1 MVTNKNFN
9 IDRKV
14 YSVSEFSNSIKYLV
28 EQNFQH
34 ISIKGEISK
43 PSFPASGHIYFNLKD
58 TNSVLAGVIW
68 RYNTQK
74 IKINVEE
81 GIEVICTGKI
91 TTFSGQSKYQIIIER
106 IEYSG
111 EGEFLKIYEK
121 RKKKFFELGY
131 FDKNLKKK
139 IPLIPRA
146 IAIITSE
153 TGSVIQDIIQRISDR
168 FPLQLYIYPVSVQG
182 DESAN
187 QISNAL
193 EIINKLKFNK
203 KYFNIDLI
211 IVARGGGSVED
222 LWSFNEENVIRSAH
236 KSNIP
241 IISAIGH
248 ETDMTLLDFV
258 ADIRAPT
265 PSVAAEISVP
275 LKKDLIIK
283 LHDLSQ
289 RKFISMQ
296 NKFENL
302 KKITVSKR
310 LMHPKELLN
319 YNQQRL
325 DYYFKDI
332 INYVEKKMTQCLN
345 KFHLRCNLQ
354 QFPHSI
360 YNNNLSSL
368 KILSLKLQSNFKS
381 ICEKKEFQL
390 LSIIN
395 LVEAN
400 NYERNL
406 RKGFAIVLNDKR
418 EIIKA
423 VKSKNLTKKG
433 KLRFYD
439 GELKILFED

>member
-1 MVTNKNFN
+1 MTNKKLYFES
-9 IDRKV
+9 KV

-28 EQNFQH
+28 EQNFH
-34 ISIKGEISK
+34 NISIKGEVSR

-68 RYNTQK
+68 RSNSQK
-74 IKINVEE
+74 IKINVED
-81 GIEVICTGKI
+81 GIEVICVGKI
-91 TTFSGQSKYQIIIER
+91 TTFSGQSKYQIIVDN

-131 FDKNLKKK
+131 FSQHLKKK
-139 IPLIPRA
+139 LPLTPRA

-153 TGSVIQDIIQRISDR
+153 TGSVIQDIIQRISHR
-168 FPLQLYIYPVSVQG
+168 FPLKLYIYPVSVQG
-182 DESAN
+182 KESAN

-193 EIINKLKFNK
+193 DSINKLKFNK
-203 KYFNIDLI
+203 KYSLIDLI

-222 LWSFNEENVIRSAH
+222 LWSFNEENVIKSAY

-265 PSVAAEISVP
+265 PSAAAEIAVP

-283 LHDLSQ
+283 LNDLYQ
-289 RKFISMQ
+289 RKFISIQ
-296 NKFENL
+296 NKIENL
-302 KKITVSKR
+302 KKLAETKKVI
-310 LMHPKELLN
+310 HPKELLN
-319 YNQQRL
+319 LNQQRL
-325 DYYFKDI
+325 DYIFKDI
-332 INYVEKKMTQCLN
+332 IFYLEKKMTNCFN
-345 KFHLRCNLQ
+345 EIYLRYNLH
-354 QFPHSI
+354 QFPNTI
-360 YNNNLSSL
+360 YSNSLNSL
-368 KILSLKLQSNFKS
+368 KILSLKLQNNFKT

-390 LSIIN
+390 LTIIN

-400 NYERNL
+400 NYQSHL
-406 RKGFAIVLNDKR
+406 KKGFAIVLNDQR
-418 EIIKA
+418 EIIRGI
-423 VKSKNLTKKG
+423 KSKNLTKKG
-433 KLRFYD
+433 KLRFHD
-439 GELKILFED
+439 GELKILFDD

>member
-1 MVTNKNFN
+1 MTNKNLN
-9 IDRKV
+9 INSKV

-43 PSFPASGHIYFNLKD
+43 LSLPASGHIYFNLKD

-68 RYNTQK
+68 RYNSQK

-81 GIEVICTGKI
+81 GIEVICIGKI
-91 TTFSGQSKYQIIIER
+91 TAFSGQSKYQMIIER

-131 FDKNLKKK
+131 FDQNLKKK

-153 TGSVIQDIIQRISDR
+153 TGAVIQDIIQRISDR

-182 DESAN
+182 DKSAY

-193 EIINKLKFNK
+193 ETINKLKFNK

-222 LWSFNEENVIRSAH
+222 LWSFNEENVIKSAH

-265 PSVAAEISVP
+265 PSAAAEISVP
-275 LKKDLIIK
+275 LKRDLIIK
-283 LHDLSQ
+283 LNDLSQ
-289 RKFISMQ
+289 RKFISTQ

-302 KKITVSKR
+302 KKISLSKR
-310 LMHPKELLN
+310 LIHPRELLN

-325 DYYFKDI
+325 DYCFKDI
-332 INYVEKKMTQCLN
+332 INCVEKKMTQCLN
-345 KFHLRCNLQ
+345 KFYFKSNLQ
-354 QFPHSI
+354 QFPYSI
-360 YNNNLSSL
+360 YNDNLSSL
-368 KILSLKLQSNFKS
+368 KILSLKLQSSFKS

>member
-9 IDRKV
+9 IYRKV

-28 EQNFQH
+28 EQNFH
-34 ISIKGEISK
+34 NISIKGEISK

-222 LWSFNEENVIRSAH
+222 LWSFNEENVVKSAH

-265 PSVAAEISVP
+265 PSAAAEISVP

-296 NKFENL
+296 KINL
-302 KKITVSKR
+302 KT
-310 LMHPKELLN
+310 
-319 YNQQRL
+319 
-325 DYYFKDI
+325 
-332 INYVEKKMTQCLN
+332 
-345 KFHLRCNLQ
+345 
-354 QFPHSI
+354 
-360 YNNNLSSL
+360 
-368 KILSLKLQSNFKS
+368 
-381 ICEKKEFQL
+381 
-390 LSIIN
+390 
-395 LVEAN
+395 
-400 NYERNL
+400 
-406 RKGFAIVLNDKR
+406 
-418 EIIKA
+418 
-423 VKSKNLTKKG
+423 
-433 KLRFYD
+433 
-439 GELKILFED
+439 